1 VVPMFIQ
8 VLFFASPVLYPG
20 TRVGN
25 QAGQAWSYIYSINPM
40 ASVLDG
46 TRWALVDQPSP
57 GLTHVLISVASAS
70 LLLIAALLY
79 FRRAE
84 DHFADVI

>member
-1 VVPMFIQ
+1 
-8 VLFFASPVLYPG
+8 
-20 TRVGN
+20 
-25 QAGQAWSYIYSINPM
+25 M

-57 GLTHVLISVASAS
+57 GLTHILISVASAS
-70 LLLIAALLY
+70 LLLVGALLY